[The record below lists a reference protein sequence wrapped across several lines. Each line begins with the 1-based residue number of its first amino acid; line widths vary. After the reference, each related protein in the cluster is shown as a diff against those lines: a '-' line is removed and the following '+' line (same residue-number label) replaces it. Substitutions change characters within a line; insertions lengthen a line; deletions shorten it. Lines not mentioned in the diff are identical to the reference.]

1 MRQLVPKRSQKGLNR
16 KLGNT
21 IKYTNA
27 KTYMRKSEFQCLTS
41 FVFT

>member
-21 IKYTNA
+21 IKYTNMQKPKHTCENQNSSA
-27 KTYMRKSEFQCLTS
+27 
-41 FVFT
+41 